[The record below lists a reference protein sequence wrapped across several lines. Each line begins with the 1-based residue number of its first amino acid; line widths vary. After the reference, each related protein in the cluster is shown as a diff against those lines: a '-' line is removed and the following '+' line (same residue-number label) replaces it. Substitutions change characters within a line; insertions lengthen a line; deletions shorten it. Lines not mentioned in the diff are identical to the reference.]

1 MMNIKFIS
9 KVVKVI
15 FAAYAAALGMT
26 IITMVIGF
34 MVFGG
39 DLISP
44 FVKSYIGAIIGVLFV
59 VLLPIIYGRISK

>member
-44 FVKSYIGAIIGVLFV
+44 FRKKLYRSNYWRFV
-59 VLLPIIYGRISK
+59 CRTSANNLWANI